1 MLKVG
6 VVTRTKRYRDI
17 GDDEEL
23 PWMKKTSYTRL
34 MIFSKG
40 LIIAA
45 VTIFS

>member
-6 VVTRTKRYRDI
+6 VVTRTKKI
-17 GDDEEL
+17 WNPGDDEEL
-23 PWMKKTSYTRL
+23 PWMNKTSYTRV

-45 VTIFS
+45 VTIF